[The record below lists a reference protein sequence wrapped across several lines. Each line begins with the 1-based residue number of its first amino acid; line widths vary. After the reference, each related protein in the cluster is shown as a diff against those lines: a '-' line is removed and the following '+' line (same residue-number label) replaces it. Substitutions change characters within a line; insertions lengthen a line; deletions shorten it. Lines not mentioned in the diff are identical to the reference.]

1 MHKLREV
8 LRRARLKHNACLED
22 IDYRAPR
29 GLDKALI
36 AQLATGMGKTSNACA
51 LAHQACRQG
60 YTTRYLRFPRLFE
73 DLCFA
78 HPDARF
84 PDCGGEVWTWSRLI

>member
-1 MHKLREV
+1 MP
-8 LRRARLKHNACLED
+8 ASM

-36 AQLATGMGKTSNACA
+36 LAQLTATGMGKTSNACA

-60 YTTRYLRFPRLFE
+60 VH
-73 DLCFA
+73 
-78 HPDARF
+78 HPAICAS
-84 PDCGGEVWTWSRLI
+84 PGCSKICASPIPTPASPIVGGEVWDVVG